1 MSRQTTLSVL
11 VPAYNEQ
18 HLIQTSLNR
27 LHDLGRSP
35 LLSRVKVVVVDDCS
49 TDATE
54 TVLQQFRASL
64 RGNPDGGPIE
74 WVFLRHD
81 RNRGKGAAIR
91 TALEHADTELTV
103 IHDAD
108 LEYHPRDLLKMLP
121 LFLDEDADAVFGS
134 RFLTAEFRRALFF
147 RHELGNKLLTFIC
160 DLVCDLNLSDMETCY
175 KMVRTRL
182 LRSIPLESPDFR
194 IEPEL
199 TIKLAK
205 RGARIFEVPIN
216 YSGRTYQEGK
226 KINWRDGYRA
236 LVAIARFALSDRIYT
251 DDASLGRVLARL
263 RRARHVT
270 RWTCDALR
278 PHLGHRVLELGAGL
292 GTCTLNLIPRDCY
305 WATDPN
311 PIFLDELRH
320 LAHTRPYLHVSGTD
334 VRMLDTFPKGQ
345 AFDTAVC
352 INVLEHVEDD
362 VGALRNVAQAIE
374 DRGRAVVLVPQ
385 GPGLYGTLDEAF
397 GHRRR
402 YTKQQLSLMAAP
414 AGFKVVQI
422 FELDRLGSLGWWLNG
437 RVLRRRTLGL
447 GQLKLFDA
455 LVPLLRRVDAWLPLP
470 ALSLIAVLEKL
481 PAPGIADRP

>member
-1 MSRQTTLSVL
+1 MNRRTTLSVL

-18 HLIQTSLNR
+18 YLIETSLLR
-27 LHDLGRSP
+27 LRELGRSP
-35 LLSRVKVVVVDDCS
+35 LLSRVKVIVVDDCS
-49 TDATE
+49 TDATG
-54 TVLQQFRASL
+54 TVLQHFRDSL
-64 RGNPDGGPIE
+64 RGYPDGGPIE

-81 RNRGKGAAIR
+81 RNLGKGAAIR
-91 TALEHADTELTV
+91 TALAHADTELTV

-108 LEYHPRDLLKMLP
+108 LEYHPRDLLKMIP
-121 LFLDEDADAVFGS
+121 LFLDDDADAVFGS
-134 RFLTAEFRRALFF
+134 RFLAAEFRRALFF

-226 KINWRDGYRA
+226 INWRDGYRA
-236 LVAIARFALSDRIYT
+236 LAAITRFALSDRIYT
-251 DDASLGRVLARL
+251 DDASLGCVLARL

-270 RWTCDALR
+270 RWTCDTLR

-292 GTCTLNLIPRDCY
+292 GMCTLNLIPRDCY

-320 LAHTRPYLHVSGTD
+320 LARTRPYLHASGTD
-334 VRMLDTFPKGQ
+334 IRTLDTFPKGQ

-352 INVLEHVEDD
+352 INVEDD

-374 DRGRAVVLVPQ
+374 DRGRAVVLVPR
-385 GPGLYGTLDEAF
+385 GPGLYGTLDETF

-402 YTKQQLSLMAAP
+402 YTRQQLTLMAAP

-422 FELDRLGSLGWWLNG
+422 LELDRLASLGWWLNG

-447 GQLKLFDA
+447 GQLKLFNA
-455 LVPLLRRVDAWLPLP
+455 LAPLLRRVDAWLPLP

-481 PAPGIADRP
+481 PAPGIAARP

>member
-1 MSRQTTLSVL
+1 MSRQTSLSVL

-18 HLIQTSLNR
+18 YLIETSLNR
-27 LHDLGRSP
+27 LRELGRSP
-35 LLSRVKVVVVDDCS
+35 LLDRVKVIVVDDSS
-49 TDATE
+49 TDATR
-54 TVLQQFRASL
+54 TVLQRFQDSL
-64 RGNPDGGPIE
+64 SRDPEDPVE

-103 IHDAD
+103 THDAD
-108 LEYHPRDLLKMLP
+108 LEYHPRDLLKMIP
-121 LFLDEDADAVFGS
+121 LFLDDDADAVFGS

-194 IEPEL
+194 MEPEL

-226 KINWRDGYRA
+226 KINWKDGYRA
-236 LVAIARFALSDRIYT
+236 LAAIAKFALSDRIYT

-263 RRARHVT
+263 RRARRLT
-270 RWTCDALR
+270 QWTCDSLR
-278 PHLGHRVLELGAGL
+278 PYLGNRVLELGAGL
-292 GTCTLNLIPRDCY
+292 GTFTLNLIPRDVY
-305 WATDPN
+305 WASDSN

-320 LAHTRPYLHVSGTD
+320 LARTRPYLQVSMTD
-334 VRMLDTFPKGQ
+334 VRAIDTFPKGQ

-362 VGALRNVAQAIE
+362 IGALRNISQALE
-374 DRGRAVVLVPQ
+374 DGARAVVLVPQ
-385 GPGLYGTLDEAF
+385 GPGLYGTLDEIF
-397 GHRRR
+397 GHHRR
-402 YTKQQLSLMAAP
+402 YTKQRLIRMALP
-414 AGFKVVQI
+414 GGFKVVRI
-422 FELDRLGSLGWWLNG
+422 IEIDRLGSLGWWLNG

-455 LVPLLRRVDAWLPLP
+455 LVPLLRRVDSWLPLP

-481 PAPGIADRP
+481 PPSAIADRP